1 MRDTTPLQPAH
12 CGTLTRRRSGSVA
25 KGKRDRGACRT
36 SRITFGSVVN
46 RATTV
51 GPAVEL
57 RGVRKHYGFRQP
69 WVLRDVNF
77 VVDRGSIVELA
88 GSNGAGKSTLLRIL
102 AGATRPTGGHRRSTR
117 PIAVGY
123 MPERLTAPAFSA
135 RDYLNHH
142 VRLRRLD
149 QRDGGSQILELV
161 ERLDAG
167 PLLAERLGV
176 LSKGSLQKIVAI
188 QSLLG
193 QPDML
198 VLDEPFASLDASA
211 RGALWE
217 LITECADDGTA
228 VVFCEHRDRP
238 QRVSDRRLVLAD
250 GVLSEES
257 SSAGVSRPRPSGDG
271 LRLVVHRDV
280 SDREIGRLLNQGWH
294 IVGVRV
300 QSADEIC
307 IEATKENPAG

>member
-1 MRDTTPLQPAH
+1 
-12 CGTLTRRRSGSVA
+12 V
-25 KGKRDRGACRT
+25 K
-36 SRITFGSVVN
+36 

-57 RGVRKHYGFRQP
+57 RRVRKRYGFRQP
-69 WVLRDVNF
+69 WVLREVNL

-102 AGATRPTGGHRRSTR
+102 AGATRPTGGDRRATR

-123 MPERLTAPAFSA
+123 MPERLSAPAFSA
-135 RDYLNHH
+135 GEYLHHH

-149 QRDGGSQILELV
+149 QQDGRRQVLELA
-161 ERLDAG
+161 ECLDAAG
-167 PLLAERLGV
+167 LLAERLSV

-193 QPDML
+193 QPDLL

-217 LITECADDGTA
+217 LMKKRADHGVA
-228 VVFCEHRDRP
+228 VVFCEHRERSD
-238 QRVSDRRLVLAD
+238 RVSDRRLVLAD

-257 SSAGVSRPRPSGDG
+257 SSADVSSPTPSGER
-271 LRLVVHRDV
+271 LRLVVHRDA
-280 SDREIGRLLNQGWH
+280 SDQEIGRLLHQGWH
-294 IVGVRV
+294 IVGVRA
-300 QSADEIC
+300 QSADEIR
-307 IEATKENPAG
+307 IEATKEKPAG